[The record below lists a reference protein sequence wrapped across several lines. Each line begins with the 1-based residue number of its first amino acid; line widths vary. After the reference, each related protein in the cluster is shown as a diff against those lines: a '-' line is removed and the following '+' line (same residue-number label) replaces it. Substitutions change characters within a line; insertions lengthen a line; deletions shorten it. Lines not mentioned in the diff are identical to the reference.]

1 MLSPSVADV
10 CGFCRKPVPLSEP
23 AIEALNRTYHGSC
36 FQCRSCH
43 IALAGQEYYNKAGIP
58 LCADCYQ
65 VKQDFL
71 SFSHIQQAH
80 TEKKEKERCF
90 SRSSVLLHV
99 IVLFIPDH
107 NLYHECLH
115 FTYGFVIDHQVGFS

>member
-1 MLSPSVADV
+1 MLSPSDADV

-36 FQCRSCH
+36 FQCRSCR

-65 VKQDFL
+65 VKQDF
-71 SFSHIQQAH
+71 FFQSHSRGTKKCFFKQQ
-80 TEKKEKERCF
+80 CIIMCQC
-90 SRSSVLLHV
+90 SVH
-99 IVLFIPDH
+99 FIPIIYTMNVFTSRMGLLL
-107 NLYHECLH
+107 NLSSR
-115 FTYGFVIDHQVGFS
+115 F

>member
-1 MLSPSVADV
+1 MLSISDADV

-23 AIEALNRTYHGSC
+23 AIEALNRTYHDSC

-71 SFSHIQQAH
+71 SFGHIQEAH
-80 TEKKEKERCF
+80 QKRLDLKHQILIMCHCPVHFRPRIYTMNIFTLRMGLLLNPS
-90 SRSSVLLHV
+90 SR
-99 IVLFIPDH
+99 F
-107 NLYHECLH
+107 
-115 FTYGFVIDHQVGFS
+115 